1 MKIVLA
7 TPPADGSKSCGLG
20 MPPPLGLIYVATA
33 AKKKLG
39 DKIKIVD
46 AYSEGLYAEEAAAR
60 VLAHQPDIFGLSVM
74 STNINRGLKLLKMVK
89 QVQPTVTTILGGQHA
104 TLYDRLLLREVPE
117 VDLVLR
123 GEGEESFPELC
134 RTLQKNQS
142 LTGAPGL
149 SYRERGKIIQG
160 QPQVVR
166 DLNALPF
173 PDHTISDYQGYYAQW
188 GYWQMSISVPVTSV
202 LSSRG
207 CPGHCTFCTRIPA
220 ELSRWRP
227 RSPENVLQELRQLSR
242 LGYKMAVFMD
252 ENLTVSAS
260 RIDHLCRLIIQDGLQ
275 MRFAFEGFIEHL
287 PDSTMELM
295 RQAGFDLFF
304 VGVESGSD
312 SQRRRYHKPGSARA
326 VAQGMR
332 RAKKHHFLVFAW
344 LLIGG
349 PGETRVDLENTKD
362 FLREA
367 QPHLIN
373 IGNLKVHPGSQLWNE
388 LVGSG
393 EPRTLKEADSR
404 TISDFPGQ
412 ANQIALT
419 KQAQE
424 IYKFYLRKL
433 LLRWGTLLDL
443 LRLIKHNPMVRL
455 FLSRSLK
462 KISLILQLLKTRHG

>member
-7 TPPADGSKSCGLG
+7 TPPSDGSKSCGLG
-20 MPPPLGLIYVATA
+20 MPPPLGLIYVATTT
-33 AKKKLG
+33 KKELG

-46 AYSEGLYAEEAAAR
+46 AYSEGLYAEEGAAR

-89 QVQPTVTTILGGQHA
+89 QAQPTVMTILGGQHA

-123 GEGEESFPELC
+123 GEGEESFPQLC
-134 RTLQKNQS
+134 RTLQRNQS
-142 LTGAPGL
+142 LTGVPGL
-149 SYRERGKIIQG
+149 SYRDRGKIIRG
-160 QPQVVR
+160 QPQVIQ
-166 DLNALPF
+166 DLDALPF
-173 PDHTISDYQGYYAQW
+173 PDRTIADYQGYYAQW
-188 GYWQMSISVPVTSV
+188 GYWQTSTSAPVTSI

-220 ELSRWRP
+220 ELSNWRP

-242 LGYKMAVFMD
+242 QGYKIVVFTD

-275 MRFAFEGFIEHL
+275 MRFAFEGFVEHL
-287 PDSTMELM
+287 PASTMKLM

-304 VGVESGSD
+304 MGVESGSD
-312 SQRRRYHKPGSARA
+312 PQRRRYRKPGSAHA
-326 VAQGMR
+326 VAQGIR
-332 RAKKHHFLVFAW
+332 RAKKHHFLVYTW
-344 LLIGG
+344 LMIGG
-349 PGETRVDLENTKD
+349 PGETRADLENTKD
-362 FLREA
+362 FLMEA

-373 IGNLKVHPGSQLWNE
+373 IGNVKVHPGSQLWNK

-393 EPRTLKEADSR
+393 EPLTLKEADSR
-404 TISDFPGQ
+404 AISDFPGQ
-412 ANQIALT
+412 ADQIALA

-424 IYKFYLRKL
+424 IYKFYLKQL
-433 LLRWGTLLDL
+433 LLRWGSLLDL
-443 LRLIKHNPMVRL
+443 LRLIKYNPMVRL
-455 FLSRSLK
+455 FLRHSLK
-462 KISLILQLLKTRHG
+462 KISLMLQLLKTRYG